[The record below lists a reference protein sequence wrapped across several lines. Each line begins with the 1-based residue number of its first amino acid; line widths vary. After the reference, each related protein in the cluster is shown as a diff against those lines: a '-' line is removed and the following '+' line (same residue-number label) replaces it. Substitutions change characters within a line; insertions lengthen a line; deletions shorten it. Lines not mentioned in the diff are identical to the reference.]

1 MDIIFWI
8 KTGFTHI
15 LDFNGYDHML
25 FLWMTFL
32 TLDLKEI
39 KSILI
44 KITAFTIAHS
54 VTLALSAMDILRI
67 NSSLIEILIAVS
79 ILLASIISLVKPQK
93 QIHFQTKI
101 DLALIGFFGLIHGV
115 GFSGLLTSLL
125 GKGTAVIQPL
135 FAFNIGLEIG
145 QIIFIIPLILLQTWM
160 SQNTTTW
167 KPKYIQIASIAGAVI
182 SLMLIVSRL

>member
-1 MDIIFWI
+1 
-8 KTGFTHI
+8 
-15 LDFNGYDHML
+15 ML

-32 TLDLKEI
+32 TLDFQEL

-67 NSSLIEILIAVS
+67 NSTLIEILIAVS
-79 ILLASIISLVKPQK
+79 ILLASVISFVKSRK

-101 DLALIGFFGLIHGV
+101 DLALIGIFGLIHGV

-135 FAFNIGLEIG
+135 FAFNVGLEIG
-145 QIIFIIPLILLQTWM
+145 QIIFIIPLILLQTWI
-160 SQNTTTW
+160 SQNKTNW
-167 KPKYIQIASIAGAVI
+167 KLRYIQLSSIAGAVI
-182 SLMLIVSRL
+182 STMLIVSRL

>member
-1 MDIIFWI
+1 
-8 KTGFTHI
+8 
-15 LDFNGYDHML
+15 ML

-32 TLDLKEI
+32 TLDFREI

-44 KITAFTIAHS
+44 KVTAFTVAHS
-54 VTLALSAMDILRI
+54 MTLALSALDILRI

-79 ILLASIISLVKPQK
+79 ILFASVISFVKSRK
-93 QIHFQTKI
+93 QIHFQSPI
-101 DLALIGFFGLIHGV
+101 DLALVGVFGLIHGI

-125 GKGTAVIQPL
+125 GTGASVIQPL

-160 SQNTTTW
+160 SQNKTTW
-167 KPKYIQIASIAGAVI
+167 KLKYIQISSVLGAVI
-182 SLMLIVSRL
+182 STMLIVSRL

>member
-1 MDIIFWI
+1 
-8 KTGFTHI
+8 
-15 LDFNGYDHML
+15 ML

-39 KSILI
+39 KFILI
-44 KITAFTIAHS
+44 RITAFTIAHS
-54 VTLALSAMDILRI
+54 VTLALSAMDMLRT

-79 ILLASIISLVKPQK
+79 ILFASIISVVKSRKHAPLHPK
-93 QIHFQTKI
+93 V
-101 DLALIGFFGLIHGV
+101 DLALIGIFGLIHGI

-125 GKGTAVIQPL
+125 GTGTSVIQPL

-167 KPKYIQIASIAGAVI
+167 KPKYIQITSIAGAVI

>member
-1 MDIIFWI
+1 
-8 KTGFTHI
+8 
-15 LDFNGYDHML
+15 ML

-44 KITAFTIAHS
+44 KITAFTVAHS
-54 VTLALSAMDILRI
+54 ITLALSTMNILRI

-79 ILLASIISLVKPQK
+79 ILLASVISFVKSRK
-93 QIHFQTKI
+93 HILFQSRI
-101 DLALIGFFGLIHGV
+101 DLALIGVFGLIHGI

-125 GKGTAVIQPL
+125 GTGASVIQPL

-145 QIIFIIPLILLQTWM
+145 QIIFIIPLIQLQTWM
-160 SQNTTTW
+160 NRNKTIW
-167 KPKYIQIASIAGAVI
+167 KLKYIQLSSIAGAII
-182 SLMLIVSRL
+182 STMLIVSRL

>member
-1 MDIIFWI
+1 
-8 KTGFTHI
+8 
-15 LDFNGYDHML
+15 ML

-44 KITAFTIAHS
+44 KITAFTVAHS
-54 VTLALSAMDILRI
+54 VTLALSALDMLRI
-67 NSSLIEILIAVS
+67 NSSLIEILIAIS
-79 ILLASIISLVKPQK
+79 ILFASVISFIKSRK
-93 QIHFQTKI
+93 QIHFQSRI
-101 DLALIGFFGLIHGV
+101 DLALIGVFGLIHGI

-125 GKGTAVIQPL
+125 GTGTSVIQPL

-160 SQNTTTW
+160 SQNNTTW
-167 KPKYIQIASIAGAVI
+167 KIKYIQISSVLGAVI
-182 SLMLIVSRL
+182 STMLIVWRL